1 MLRSGF
7 FGGVCKFLF
16 WLCRLFF
23 RLPYIGGCGFGWNGF
38 GRIGRDFRLPLRWVV
53 GFQAA

>member
-7 FGGVCKFLF
+7 FGGVCKSVF

-23 RLPYIGGCGFGWNGF
+23 RLPYIGGCGFGQNGF
-38 GRIGRDFRLPLRWVV
+38 GCGGRGFRLPLR
-53 GFQAA
+53 